1 MQQANAIKEMFEVIK
16 KRFVWI
22 LLLAVGAGIVSGLFS
37 YYWVTPSYQSSSQFL
52 VQTTKEQE
60 QPTYDASQISTN
72 IDLISTYSVIIRSPR
87 ILDIV
92 SEEFGRGVS
101 AQNITVSS
109 ESGSQVV
116 TVGATDNDP
125 EQVVKLA
132 NTVVEVFKEEIPKLM
147 FVNNVNIIA
156 EAKAAQQI
164 SPNPVLNIAIAVVLG
179 TMVGAGLVLLFG
191 YFDNTIKSEADIER
205 LVDIPVIGVISH
217 VDHKG
222 TILKEE
228 FTKAQRNRGRGV
240 VPNAKK
246 KTV

>member
-22 LLLAVGAGIVSGLFS
+22 LLLAIGAGIVSGLFS
-37 YYWVTPSYQSSSQFL
+37 YYWVTPMYQSSSQFL

-60 QPTYDASQISTN
+60 QPSYDASQISTN
-72 IDLISTYSVIIRSPR
+72 IDLISTYKVIIRSPR

-92 SEEFGRGVS
+92 SEQFGRGVS
-101 AQNITVSS
+101 ARNITVSN
-109 ESGSQVV
+109 EAGSQVV
-116 TVGATDNDP
+116 TVGAIDTDP
-125 EQVVKLA
+125 QRVIELT

-147 FVNNVNIIA
+147 YVNNVNIIA
-156 EAKAAQQI
+156 ESKAAQQI

-179 TMVGAGLVLLFG
+179 TMVGVGLVLLFG

-217 VDHKG
+217 VDPKG

-228 FTKAQRNRGRGV
+228 FTKAQRKRGRGV
-240 VPNAKK
+240 VPNVKK